1 MFSSEAEPRKGAF
14 YMRHREQCRV
24 IVVVALVCPCLAL
37 TISLAAAQNP
47 PQPPPPEPANQQI
60 GEQKKKSPQRQ
71 EAQTERQPQDI
82 GGGSIKIRTEMVQ
95 LDVKVTDQS
104 GHTVPG
110 LTKDDFVVYEDKV
123 SQNIESVS
131 GEEAPVSMGLVI
143 DTSSS
148 MRPKLYTVAEAT
160 RGLIRQMRQDDE
172 AFLVQ
177 FKTEAELVKEFT
189 SDRRALEDALRNL
202 YPSGGT
208 ALLDAIIAT
217 ADHAYEKG
225 HRRRKAL
232 VVITDG
238 LEKNSS
244 VKEKEVMEAMKAD
257 EVQVY
262 LIGFIDKEESF
273 SLFGASRKAKN
284 LLTRLAE
291 DSGGRAFF
299 PTDVKETL
307 AIAAQIDKDL
317 RAQYVISYYPNNEKR
332 DGSFRTVRVALSP
345 KDNRKL
351 ILRTRQGYYAR
362 DDNGMTQG
370 QKGRKLQ

>member
-1 MFSSEAEPRKGAF
+1 
-14 YMRHREQCRV
+14 MRHREQCRV

-37 TISLAAAQNP
+37 TISLATAQNP
-47 PQPPPPEPANQQI
+47 QQPPPPEPANQQI

-71 EAQTERQPQDI
+71 GAQTDRQSQDI
-82 GGGSIKIRTEMVQ
+82 GGSIKIRTEMVQ
-95 LDVKVTDQS
+95 LDVKVTDES

-131 GEEAPVSMGLVI
+131 GDEAPVSMGLVI

-262 LIGFIDKEESF
+262 LIGFIDKDETF
-273 SLFGASRKAKN
+273 KLFGSPARKAKN

-299 PTDVKETL
+299 PTDVKETP

-345 KDNRKL
+345 GDNRKL

-370 QKGRKLQ
+370 QRGRKLQ

>member
-1 MFSSEAEPRKGAF
+1 
-14 YMRHREQCRV
+14 MRHREQCRV

-37 TISLAAAQNP
+37 TISLATAQNP
-47 PQPPPPEPANQQI
+47 QQSPPPEPANQQI

-71 EAQTERQPQDI
+71 EAQTERQSQDT
-82 GGGSIKIRTEMVQ
+82 GGGSIRIRTEMVQ

-262 LIGFIDKEESF
+262 LIGFIDKDETF
-273 SLFGASRKAKN
+273 KLFGSPARKAKN

-299 PTDVKETL
+299 PTDVKETP

-345 KDNRKL
+345 GDNRKL

-370 QKGRKLQ
+370 QRGRKLQ